1 MTSHRDFYFA
11 FYTIEEKKGKPVAKL
26 ASKVTS
32 LSKFVSKE
40 ALADKSYRFACQP
53 KSKGPICSSRPALWS
68 TILLPCFMIY
78 VNSEDGVKDVR
89 YDIEVSVADFSASFV
104 EDVRLPSGSWKDLKK
119 SKLASKIWKCYRKSL
134 EEEALEKEARR
145 PPPHEDHD
153 FIFFNQFDD
162 GVSYEV
168 RSIRSLE
175 VFSKRVA
182 ENLTESQYRNK
193 DCFWFA
199 HCLKTKDMDD
209 NIIINDTRPFVQLF
223 RIAPGQI
230 NVKVS
235 WDEHAEETQ
244 TTRDE
249 ELADKIWE
257 TYGKVHAQID

>member
-11 FYTIEEKKGKPVAKL
+11 FYTIEEKKGKTIAKL

-32 LSKFVSKE
+32 LSKFVAFAAE
-40 ALADKSYRFACQP
+40 GKSYRFACQS
-53 KSKGPICSSRPALWS
+53 KSEGPMCSSRPALWS
-68 TILLPCFMIY
+68 TILLPSFMFY
-78 VNSEDGVKDVR
+78 VSTVKCEEGTKKVR
-89 YDIEVSVADFSASFV
+89 YDIEVSVADFSVSFV
-104 EDVRLPSGSWKDLKK
+104 EDVKK

-134 EEEALEKEARR
+134 EEETAEKEVRR
-145 PPPHEDHD
+145 PPPHKDHD
-153 FIFFNQFDD
+153 FIFFNQFAD

-168 RSIRSLE
+168 RSIRGLE

-182 ENLTESQYRNK
+182 GDLSASPYRNK

-209 NIIINDTRPFVQLF
+209 NIVINDTRPFVQLF

-230 NVKVS
+230 NVKVT
-235 WDEHAEETQ
+235 WEECTEETQ

-257 TYGKVHAQID
+257 TYRKVHAQVD

>member
-11 FYTIEEKKGKPVAKL
+11 FYTIKEKKGATIAKL
-26 ASKVTS
+26 ASKERS
-32 LSKFVSKE
+32 LHKFVSTW
-40 ALADKSYRFACQP
+40 ALADKSYRFECRP
-53 KSKGPICSSRPALWS
+53 KSEGHVPQRSPREIYEMH
-68 TILLPCFMIY
+68 LPSFMIY
-78 VNSEDGVKDVR
+78 VSSDDGVKDVR

-104 EDVRLPSGSWKDLKK
+104 EDLKK

-134 EEEALEKEARR
+134 EEEALEKEVRR
-145 PPPHEDHD
+145 PPPHQDHD
-153 FIFFNQFDD
+153 FIFFNQFAD

-168 RSIRSLE
+168 RSIRGLE

-209 NIIINDTRPFVQLF
+209 NIVINDTRPFVELR

-230 NVKVS
+230 DVKVT
-235 WDEHAEETQ
+235 WEECAEETQ

-249 ELADKIWE
+249 ELADKIWK
-257 TYGKVHAQID
+257 TYRKVHAQIE